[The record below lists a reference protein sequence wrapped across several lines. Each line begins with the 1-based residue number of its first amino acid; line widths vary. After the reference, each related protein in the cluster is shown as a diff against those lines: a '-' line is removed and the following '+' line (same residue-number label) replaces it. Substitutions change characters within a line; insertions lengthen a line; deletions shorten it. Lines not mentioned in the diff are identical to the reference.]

1 MFRGG
6 ILAVFV
12 AILLLFSVHA
22 GYTLGANAD
31 DMSEIESE
39 LAEVNSE
46 YEETKE
52 QNLSIQESDLEGR
65 SKMEKGYYRG
75 IVRPAYQ
82 FGHLLLDLSESTI
95 RVSARV
101 SYRYL

>member
-12 AILLLFSVHA
+12 AILLLFSLHA
-22 GYTLGANAD
+22 GYTLGSNAD
-31 DMSEIESE
+31 NMSEIESE
-39 LAEVNSE
+39 LAEIDTE

-65 SKMEKGYYRG
+65 SKLETEYYRAV
-75 IVRPAYQ
+75 VRPAYQ
-82 FGHLLLDLSESTI
+82 FGHILLDVSENTI
-95 RVSARV
+95 RVSARF